1 MSPDAVD
8 REIADHCRAFQATC
22 QLRFIA
28 RAVSGGLLD
37 DRCQQEGCAMWSG
50 ARKCCGLI
58 RGPTNDREENLSREV
73 LSGHSDLPPGPGAR
87 G

>member
-28 RAVSGGLLD
+28 RALSGGILD

-58 RGPTNDREENLSREV
+58 KEATQ
-73 LSGHSDLPPGPGAR
+73 
-87 G
+87 